1 MKSLRN
7 MIKKDK
13 EKFIIPK
20 GVQDTIPVNKIYED
34 GIFLIG
40 KNKYT
45 KTFKFTDINYT
56 VAGKSD
62 KEGMFLKYSELLN
75 SFDTGA
81 TSKLTINNRKIN
93 KLDFEKN
100 ISLKLSEDELD
111 KFIVNEKILELNKK
125 VVDEFINEIVVY
137 DKNTIKVTFKYE
149 NEYILAFDF

>member
-7 MIKKDK
+7 MIKKDL

-45 KTFKFTDINYT
+45 KTFKFTDINYA

-93 KLDFEKN
+93 KLDFEK
-100 ISLKLSEDELD
+100 
-111 KFIVNEKILELNKK
+111 KIR
-125 VVDEFINEIVVY
+125 IN
-137 DKNTIKVTFKYE
+137 
-149 NEYILAFDF
+149 